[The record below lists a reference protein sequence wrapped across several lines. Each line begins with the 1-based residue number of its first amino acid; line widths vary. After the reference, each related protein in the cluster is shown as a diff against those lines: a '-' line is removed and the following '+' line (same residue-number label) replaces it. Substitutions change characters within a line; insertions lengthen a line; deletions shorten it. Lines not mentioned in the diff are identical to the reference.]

1 MFAPIAKNFDIDQ
14 PEQGIFDFN
23 LRIFEEDRAIVEIQ
37 KPENLPLD
45 PRIEVNIAAD
55 RSSVAYRRGL
65 RSLGLTQFFTA

>member
-1 MFAPIAKNFDIDQ
+1 
-14 PEQGIFDFN
+14 